1 MSNPTEPNLSP
12 PAAEIRSDL
21 PSPKKRWLRGWVIA
35 FLVLFGASTLW
46 WSLSRPSLTP
56 LGVREINGYDYL
68 CFRIE
73 NETTADAQV
82 SICYGRQKMQTPVS
96 YTTISRTDRGIW
108 KRAEFGIPVQSA
120 RKFSGGKPIRIQV
133 VITPYSSGF
142 ENKLRSLLSVV
153 IPARLLGEHT
163 ILNSKDFV
171 P

>member
-1 MSNPTEPNLSP
+1 MSNPSEINPSP
-12 PAAEIRSDL
+12 RIAEIRSDL

-82 SICYGRQKMQTPVS
+82 SIYYGRQKMVTPVS

-108 KRAEFGIPVQSA
+108 KRAEIGIPIQSA
-120 RKFSGGKPIRIQV
+120 RKFSGGKPVRIQV
-133 VITPYSSGF
+133 VISPHTSPF
-142 ENKLRSLLSVV
+142 EDKLRGWLSVI
-153 IPARLLGEHT
+153 IPARFVGGHT
-163 ILNSKDFV
+163 ILNSEDFI